1 MWSVRKELGRK
12 YLKIHMRLH
21 TGEKLTTCECHNK
34 TFISKSHY
42 KNFHDYHKYH
52 AKHTCA
58 TCNEKFKTRI
68 DLNLHQRVHFSE
80 PPRFNCSVC
89 KKGFLELHK
98 YRQHMYSHVP
108 RILKAC
114 KYEHCGRS
122 YIYKKHL
129 IAHYKQHFITN
140 WNLVHLTII
149 KLDNFTIYIC

>member
-1 MWSVRKELGRK
+1 MRKKPPQGKVKCEVCDKELGRK

-21 TGEKLTTCECHNK
+21 TGEKLTTCE
-34 TFISKSHY
+34 S
-42 KNFHDYHKYH
+42 
-52 AKHTCA
+52 
-58 TCNEKFKTRI
+58 
-68 DLNLHQRVHFSE
+68 
-80 PPRFNCSVC
+80 PRFNCSVC

-140 WNLVHLTII
+140 
-149 KLDNFTIYIC
+149 